1 MTKSAGKLTKTLDRQ
16 VFETGNKNDNI
27 FYIPKS
33 KTERLSTLRLFVM
46 KECYRAWSGE
56 DRKISTM
63 KKEYLSELIESL
75 LS

>member
-16 VFETGNKNDNI
+16 VFETGNRNDNI

-33 KTERLSTLRLFVM
+33 KTKRLSTLRLFVM
-46 KECYRAWSGE
+46 KECYNAWNRE

-63 KKEYLSELIESL
+63 KKEYLSELIDSL
-75 LS
+75 S